1 MFNLVNKIIKLESD
15 TFIKVI
21 KIKTIE
27 NRFKNLFIL
36 NYKIYIFKI
45 ILNKVNNNNKRDF
58 VLNNIII
65 IERFYINII
74 FKIKLLLINI

>member
-27 NRFKNLFIL
+27 NKFKNLFIL
-36 NYKIYIFKI
+36 NYKIYIFKR
-45 ILNKVNNNNKRDF
+45 ILNKVNNNSKRDF